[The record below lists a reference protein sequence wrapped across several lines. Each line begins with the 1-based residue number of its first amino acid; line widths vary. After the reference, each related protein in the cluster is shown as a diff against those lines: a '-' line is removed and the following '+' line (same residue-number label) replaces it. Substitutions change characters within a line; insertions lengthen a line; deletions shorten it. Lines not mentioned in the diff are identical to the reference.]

1 MTLTSKDIACW
12 RTEGGSRRRSFSRAL
27 RRSRR
32 GGRVKVSRNENAP
45 SCCLGRLRRGSHG
58 ANSQLQSVK
67 GLGVGRLRGL
77 GCLPTVSG
85 PQWSCRWPVRG
96 RVLADIFVALG
107 RGCRCGL
114 AAVCHYGIHTAVD
127 SGTRLSVARVVGT
140 PNSRTTVTPSH
151 RQPGRKTHTK
161 ERTAAPFMPPCS

>member
-127 SGTRLSVARVVGT
+127 SAVG
-140 PNSRTTVTPSH
+140 R
-151 RQPGRKTHTK
+151 PGGGHTK
-161 ERTAAPFMPPCS
+161 QQNDCHAFTPATGAQNAHQRADGGALYAAL